1 MVSKYIARYMKH
13 LNICTFDGNTIL
25 SDLFIAGFGKLN
37 IATHAMLHIS
47 IPDVFVQALF
57 YKKYS
62 IKSDVWSF
70 GCVMY
75 EIWSLGYKPFED
87 IDGREVHSYLDFYYH
102 HNSIAMLT
110 VAT

>member
-1 MVSKYIARYMKH
+1 
-13 LNICTFDGNTIL
+13 
-25 SDLFIAGFGKLN
+25 
-37 IATHAMLHIS
+37 MLHTS
-47 IPDVFVQALF
+47 IPDVFVQAIF

-87 IDGREVHSYLDFYYH
+87 IDGREVHSYTDFCY
-102 HNSIAMLT
+102 NCNTIATLT
-110 VAT
+110 VTTLRYALV

>member
-1 MVSKYIARYMKH
+1 MRNSI
-13 LNICTFDGNTIL
+13 
-25 SDLFIAGFGKLN
+25 SDI
-37 IATHAMLHIS
+37 
-47 IPDVFVQALF
+47 FVQAIF

-87 IDGREVHSYLDFYYH
+87 FDGREVPMYPYMY
-102 HNSIAMLT
+102 
-110 VAT
+110 VAA

>member
-1 MVSKYIARYMKH
+1 MRKLVSHGYISY
-13 LNICTFDGNTIL
+13 
-25 SDLFIAGFGKLN
+25 
-37 IATHAMLHIS
+37 
-47 IPDVFVQALF
+47 VFVQAIF

-87 IDGREVHSYLDFYYH
+87 IDGREVRTYIDFYYYDY
-102 HNSIAMLT
+102 NSIAIVT
-110 VAT
+110 VTSLRYALSSVLFMFLVHKEDHKWIQTPTTSWLSQSYI

>member
-1 MVSKYIARYMKH
+1 MYVNHYNYIS
-13 LNICTFDGNTIL
+13 NI
-25 SDLFIAGFGKLN
+25 
-37 IATHAMLHIS
+37 
-47 IPDVFVQALF
+47 FVQAIF

-87 IDGREVHSYLDFYYH
+87 MDGREVRSFICTITILAINCMGYALVF
-102 HNSIAMLT
+102 NVISSVLFST
-110 VAT
+110 